1 MPTILS
7 THLNASLRR
16 LRAAFF
22 PILEAAAAAALAWWF
37 THDVLGHP
45 APFFAPVAAAI
56 SLSAFVGRRW
66 RNAVQ
71 MMIGVALGIGIG
83 EAVVQVIGTSVLSLA
98 AMVVLTM
105 SAAVLLSGMPLFVN
119 QAAVSGI
126 LVVTLRTSGVAGE
139 RVIDALIGGTCALLV
154 SGLLFPPHPLPILS
168 NAIRSALDG
177 VATVLRGA
185 ADALAT
191 GTPRDAEWTL
201 SITHALHGQLAAL
214 AAARSTARDI
224 VRLAPLRRRL
234 RPHVERADQRAAHV
248 ALLANTSLTLVR
260 LAAAVLEQDEPVP
273 PELVE
278 AVGELAD
285 AVSTLAAGA
294 TPDERERVRRLVHE
308 LIDERPPAYGP
319 PEVAATEIELRA
331 AAADLLRV
339 IRDEDEDTAWRRAVR
354 VREAASAAA
363 AARRVR

>member
-1 MPTILS
+1 VR
-7 THLNASLRR
+7 ASLRR
-16 LRAAFF
+16 LRGAIF

-56 SLSAFVGRRW
+56 SLSAFIGRRW

-71 MMIGVALGIGIG
+71 MMIGVALGIGIAEG
-83 EAVVQVIGTSVLSLA
+83 VVQLIGTSVLALA

-105 SAAVLLSGMPLFVN
+105 SAAVMLSSMPMFVN

-168 NAIRSALDG
+168 NAIRNALTG
-177 VATVLRGA
+177 VATVLRA
-185 ADALAT
+185 AAEALAT
-191 GTPRDAEWTL
+191 GRPTDPEWTL
-201 SITHALHGQLAAL
+201 SITQALHGQLAAL
-214 AAARSTARDI
+214 AAARGTARDI

-234 RPHVERADQRAAHV
+234 RPHVERANQRAAHV

-260 LAAAVLEQDEPVP
+260 LAAAVLEQDEPP
-273 PELVE
+273 PTELTEGVE
-278 AVGELAD
+278 QLAGAVALLA
-285 AVSTLAAGA
+285 SGA
-294 TPDERERVRRLVHE
+294 TPDQRDEVRQLVHQLLE
-308 LIDERPPAYGP
+308 ERPPVYGP
-319 PEVAATEIELRA
+319 PEVAAAEIELRA

-339 IRDEDEDTAWRRAVR
+339 IRDEDEDAAWRRAVR

>member
-1 MPTILS
+1 MTSILS
-7 THLNASLRR
+7 THLKASLRR
-16 LRAAFF
+16 LRAAIF
-22 PILEAAAAAALAWWF
+22 PILEAAGAAALAWWF

-45 APFFAPVAAAI
+45 SPFFAPVAAAI

-71 MMIGVALGIGIG
+71 LMIGVALGIGIG
-83 EAVVQVIGTSVLSLA
+83 EGVVQVIGTSVFALA

-105 SAAVLLSGMPLFVN
+105 SVAVMLSGMPLFVN

-126 LVVTLRTSGVAGE
+126 LVVTLRTNGVAGE

-168 NAIRSALDG
+168 NAIRNSLEG

-185 ADALAT
+185 AEALAT
-191 GTPRDAEWTL
+191 GRPRDAEWTL
-201 SITHALHGQLAAL
+201 SITQALHGRLAGL
-214 AAARSTARDI
+214 ASARSTALDI

-234 RPHVERADQRAAHV
+234 RPHVDRANTRALHV

-260 LAAAVLEQDEPVP
+260 LAAAVLEQDEPPP

-278 AVGELAD
+278 GVGELAG
-285 AVSTLAAGA
+285 AVDTLASGA
-294 TPDERERVRRLVHE
+294 TPDERERVRQLVNE
-308 LIDERPPAYGP
+308 LLEERAPVYGP

-331 AAADLLRV
+331 AAGDLLRV
-339 IRDEDEDTAWRRAVR
+339 IRDEDEDAAWRRAVR